1 MRIIGGT
8 KKGIRLSPPKGLPVR
23 PTTDMAKE
31 SLFNILTHRMNF
43 EGLKVLD
50 LFAGTGNLSFE
61 FASRGV
67 VKVIS
72 IDSHIKCVQYLK
84 KIALEQ
90 GFKKMLAH
98 KEDVFAYLKNWESDD
113 SFDLVFADPPYAMNG
128 LGTLPDLILEKNILR
143 EAGTLIVEHS
153 SKFSFKDHKAF
164 AEQRVYGQSCFSFFV
179 KS

>member
-31 SLFNILTHRMNF
+31 SLFNILANRMDF
-43 EGLKVLD
+43 EGLQVLD

-61 FASRGV
+61 FSSRGV
-67 VKVIS
+67 AKVIS

-90 GFKKMLAH
+90 GFKQMQASQA
-98 KEDVFAYLKNWESDD
+98 DVFTYLKNWESEDG
-113 SFDLVFADPPYAMNG
+113 FNLIFADPPYAMNG
-128 LGTLPDLILEKNILR
+128 LGSLPTLILSKKMLKEK
-143 EAGTLIVEHS
+143 GVLIIEHS
-153 SKFSFKDHKAF
+153 NKFSFKDHVSF
-164 AEQRVYGQSCFSFFV
+164 LEQRVYGQSCFSFFV
-179 KS
+179 EN